1 MDENTIS
8 VNANIGSK
16 LCCDGNDT
24 PKFKKILANKV
35 RSFWTNKNVLV
46 LDKGYLKQNKS
57 HTIRHEAKV
66 LELIPLSQIKQEM
79 PVSKFDINTLTRSK
93 PSDELRMKKDDS
105 VWYLKNPNSFSSNL
119 HDLAANVIN
128 QKSQR
133 SKSTSKFIKIKC
145 KVRNS
150 HKQKKVRKIKS
161 NKKSKSKSPLK
172 KSNIKHFDD

>member
-8 VNANIGSK
+8 VNANIESK

-66 LELIPLSQIKQEM
+66 LGLIPLSQIKQEM

-119 HDLAANVIN
+119 HDLNTNVIN
-128 QKSQR
+128 QRSNSMKKSIR
-133 SKSTSKFIKIKC
+133 IKS

-150 HKQKKVRKIKS
+150 HKQKKIRKIKS

-172 KSNIKHFDD
+172 KPNLNYKQD